1 MSTTLISRPHM
12 TEVTADQ
19 VRRVHEVV
27 EAIDGL
33 SAKDGADILV
43 LAIIS
48 LIDSFVV
55 PEHRVSVASHLAKK
69 LLLNFDTVQGSA

>member
-1 MSTTLISRPHM
+1 MSTTLISHPYM
-12 TEVTADQ
+12 TETTADQ

-27 EAIDGL
+27 EALDGL
-33 SAKDGADILV
+33 SAKDGADVLV

-55 PEHRVSVASHLAKK
+55 PEHRVSVASHLAKQ
-69 LLLNFDTVQGSA
+69 LLLNFDTVEGSA